1 MSLLGAAVGAAR
13 FAFVVGKGGTG
24 KTTAAGAL
32 ALEFADSGA
41 DTHLISTDPAHSL
54 GDLFGQDVTGV
65 SVSAC
70 SPRLRLEEFDA
81 PAAAAAWTARATEP
95 VACIIERGT
104 YLDGEDVAG
113 FARLALPGVDEMMAV
128 MRLGELSGPERVVVD
143 TAPTG
148 HTLRLLDAAATHAG
162 LARAL
167 RAMAEK
173 AAVVASALAGR
184 SVRLQA
190 ESVIEELEH
199 CVVAFR
205 DDVLGRSRFV
215 VVTRTDAV
223 VTAETARL
231 DAALRRR
238 GLDVA
243 ITVVN
248 GGGTVSPPAPAPGP
262 GEPAIAVSWLP
273 DARGCGGLRAWRSA
287 QADVSMVRLG
297 VARESAAASR
307 EAAGSAGPSRD
318 AQAGV
323 AAAPWL
329 AAGTRELLLFAGK
342 GGVGKTT
349 CAAAAAL
356 VLAASRDVLLCSAD
370 PAGSLDDVFAGTV
383 TARGRAGPRLRV
395 LQIDAEAEF
404 ERLRREYR
412 PDVMDAL
419 SRIGLSDG
427 ASLDRNVIDAL
438 WELAPPGID
447 EFAALAALVAARHSG
462 ETVVLDA
469 APTGHFLR
477 LLSMPALALDWTR
490 QLMRIIVKYRVAG
503 ESGTAPE
510 ALLRT
515 ARELRALQALLG
527 DARRAGVFV
536 VTLAESM
543 VEAET
548 ARLLD
553 RLDEAGIAV
562 AGLIENR
569 VTGVTGGRE
578 QTHRTRIRAPL
589 RHPPPVGGP
598 ALLDFAGEW
607 MIEP

>member
-32 ALEFADSGA
+32 ALELADSGA

-54 GDLFGQDVTGV
+54 GDLFGQDVAGV

-70 SPRLRLEEFDA
+70 SPRLLLEEFDA
-81 PAAAAAWTARATEP
+81 VAAAAVWTARATEP

-113 FARLALPGVDEMMAV
+113 FSRLALPGVDEMMAV
-128 MRLGELSGPERVVVD
+128 MRLAELVGPERVVVD

-162 LARAL
+162 LAAAL

-173 AAVVASALAGR
+173 AAAVASALAGR
-184 SVRLQA
+184 PVRLQA
-190 ESVIEELEH
+190 ESIIDELEH
-199 CVVAFR
+199 CVAAFR

-223 VTAETARL
+223 VAAETVRL

-238 GLDVA
+238 GLAVA
-243 ITVVN
+243 GTVVN
-248 GGGTVSPPAPAPGP
+248 GAGTAAGP
-262 GEPAIAVSWLP
+262 VTAVPAIVVPWLP
-273 DARGCGGLRAWRSA
+273 DARGCDGLRAWRSA
-287 QADVSMVRLG
+287 QSAASPGPAG
-297 VARESAAASR
+297 VARDGAAAFN
-307 EAAGSAGPSRD
+307 EAGTAGPSPN
-318 AQAGV
+318 APAGV
-323 AAAPWL
+323 AAAHWL
-329 AAGTRELLLFAGK
+329 AAGNRVLLLFAGK

-349 CAAAAAL
+349 CAAAAAM
-356 VLAASRDVLLCSAD
+356 VLAESRDVFLCSAD
-370 PAGSLDDVFAGTV
+370 PAGSLDDVFAGPV
-383 TARGRAGPRLRV
+383 TASGRAAPRLRV

-404 ERLRREYR
+404 ERLRGEYR
-412 PDVMDAL
+412 PDVMAAL
-419 SRIGLSDG
+419 SRIGLSEG
-427 ASLDRNVIDAL
+427 AALDRKVIDAL
-438 WELAPPGID
+438 WDLAPPGID
-447 EFAALAALVAARHSG
+447 ELAALAALVAARRPG

-503 ESGTAPE
+503 ESGAAPE

-527 DARRAGVFV
+527 DASRAGVFV
-536 VTLAESM
+536 VTVAESM

-553 RLDEAGIAV
+553 RLDEADIAV

-569 VTGVTGGRE
+569 FAGAAVGRHE
-578 QTHRTRIRAPL
+578 SARTRIRAPH
-589 RHPPPVGGP
+589 RSPPPVGGP
-598 ALLDFAGEW
+598 ALRDFAGEW
-607 MIEP
+607 MMEA

>member
-32 ALEFADSGA
+32 ALELADSGA

-54 GDLFGQDVTGV
+54 GDLFGQDVAGV

-70 SPRLRLEEFDA
+70 SPKLLLEEFDA
-81 PAAAAAWTARATEP
+81 AAAAAAWTARATEP

-113 FARLALPGVDEMMAV
+113 FSRLALPGVDEMMAV
-128 MRLGELSGPERVVVD
+128 MRLAELVGPERVVVD

-162 LARAL
+162 LAAAL

-173 AAVVASALAGR
+173 AAAVASALAGR
-184 SVRLQA
+184 PVRLQA
-190 ESVIEELEH
+190 ESIIDELEH
-199 CVVAFR
+199 CVAAFR

-223 VTAETARL
+223 VAAETARL

-238 GLDVA
+238 GLAVA
-243 ITVVN
+243 GTVVN
-248 GGGTVSPPAPAPGP
+248 GAATAAGPATAV
-262 GEPAIAVSWLP
+262 PAIAVPWLP
-273 DARGCGGLRAWRSA
+273 DARGCDGLRAWRSA
-287 QADVSMVRLG
+287 QSAASPVPAG
-297 VARESAAASR
+297 VARVRAAAFS
-307 EAAGSAGPSRD
+307 EAGAAGPSPN
-318 AQAGV
+318 APAGV
-323 AAAPWL
+323 AAAAPWL
-329 AAGTRELLLFAGK
+329 AAGTRVLLLFAGK

-349 CAAAAAL
+349 CAAAAAM
-356 VLAASRDVLLCSAD
+356 VLAESRDVLLCSAD
-370 PAGSLDDVFAGTV
+370 PAGSLDDVFAGPV
-383 TARGRAGPRLRV
+383 TASGRAGPRLRV

-404 ERLRREYR
+404 ERLRGEYR

-419 SRIGLSDG
+419 SRIGLSEG
-427 ASLDRNVIDAL
+427 ATLDRKVIDAL
-438 WELAPPGID
+438 WDLAPPGID
-447 EFAALAALVAARHSG
+447 ELAALAALVAARHRG
-462 ETVVLDA
+462 ESVVLDA

-527 DARRAGVFV
+527 DASRAGVFV
-536 VTLAESM
+536 VTVAESM

-553 RLDEAGIAV
+553 RLDEADIAV

-569 VTGVTGGRE
+569 FAGAAGGRDE
-578 QTHRTRIRAPL
+578 SGRTRIRAPL
-589 RHPPPVGGP
+589 RSPPPVGGP
-598 ALLDFAGEW
+598 ALRDFAGEW
-607 MIEP
+607 MMEA